1 MAAQL
6 KFYAG
11 SDNEIPT
18 GSGLGFYGG
27 TFGASVRV
35 GEYNQTTYIT
45 NPAGTAQGAAA
56 DNIKYSNIAS
66 GIVNSAT
73 GAIFLRN
80 IPNQEATLNIR
91 FTYDTAVNVQN
102 VTVKIYDRTTTT
114 SAATGVTTFVS
125 ELIHFGTSQASAL
138 GSGGATWMV
147 FSGSSVSANQSLT
160 LAVSPGISGFA
171 AGNGSAST
179 HVDTRHDWYL
189 ALSASPDSIG
199 SKQLYGLYASL
210 EYL

>member
-1 MAAQL
+1 MAAEL

-11 SDNEIPT
+11 SNNLIPP

-27 TFGASVRV
+27 VFGASVRV
-35 GEYNQTTYIT
+35 GQSQQTTYIT
-45 NPAGTAQGAAA
+45 NAAGTAQGPAA
-56 DNIKYSNIAS
+56 DNIKYHNIAS

-73 GAIFLRN
+73 GALFLRN

-91 FTYDTAVNVQN
+91 FTYDLAVNVQN
-102 VTVKIYDRTTTT
+102 VEVRIYDRTNTA
-114 SAATGVTTFVS
+114 SAATGVTTYVA
-125 ELIHFGTSQASAL
+125 ELIHFGTSQASAI
-138 GSGGATWMV
+138 GSGGASWMV
-147 FSGSSVSANQSLT
+147 FSGSAVSNDQSLV
-160 LAVSPGISGFA
+160 LANSPGSGGFA
-171 AGNGSAST
+171 AANGLTST
-179 HVDTRHDWYL
+179 HLDTQHDWYL